1 MLGKYARP
9 KAKRVTKLSDYRL
22 INYVSECSEWAKLE
36 NDNGIYKV
44 KALVVLSDS
53 LAQKLLEA
61 REEINQISQNKT

>member
-9 KAKRVTKLSDYRL
+9 KAKRVTQLSDYRL
-22 INYVSECSEWAKLE
+22 INYVSDCSEWAKLE

-61 REEINQISQNKT
+61 REEIRQISENKA

>member
-9 KAKRVTKLSDYRL
+9 KAKRVTKLSDYRV

-44 KALVVLSDS
+44 KALVVLTDS
-53 LAQKLLEA
+53 ETAKLLKA
-61 REEINQISQNKT
+61 REEIRRISENKA

>member
-22 INYVSECSEWAKLE
+22 INYVSDCSEWAKLE

-44 KALVVLSDS
+44 NALVILTESETT
-53 LAQKLLEA
+53 KLLRA
-61 REEINQISQNKT
+61 REEIQQEMEKKA

>member
-44 KALVVLSDS
+44 NALVILSDS

-61 REEINQISQNKT
+61 REEIRQISENKA

>member
-44 KALVVLSDS
+44 KALVILTDDETR
-53 LAQKLLEA
+53 KLLKGL
-61 REEINQISQNKT
+61 EEVRKELEKKT

>member
-22 INYVSECSEWAKLE
+22 INYVSDCSEWAKLE

-44 KALVVLSDS
+44 KALVVLTDS
-53 LAQKLLEA
+53 ETTKLLRA
-61 REEINQISQNKT
+61 REEIKQISENKA